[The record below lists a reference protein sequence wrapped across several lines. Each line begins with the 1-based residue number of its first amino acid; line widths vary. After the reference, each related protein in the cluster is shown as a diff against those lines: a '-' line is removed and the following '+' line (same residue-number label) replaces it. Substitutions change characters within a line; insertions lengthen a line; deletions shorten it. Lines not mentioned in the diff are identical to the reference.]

1 MVLSNSELSTTFF
14 CYENTLSVAIVFGK
28 NFLLEERN
36 TSFINNYSCYYLLI
50 CGMSKH
56 YFFYLYS
63 LVIDYFDVTMRKGI
77 LDFIMN
83 RYRFGRRKEKEND
96 IKMLALSR
104 HDRI

>member
-1 MVLSNSELSTTFF
+1 
-14 CYENTLSVAIVFGK
+14 
-28 NFLLEERN
+28 
-36 TSFINNYSCYYLLI
+36 
-50 CGMSKH
+50 MSKH

-77 LDFIMN
+77 LDIMN

-104 HDRI
+104 QDRI